1 MKKLSV
7 LLFVFCFSL
16 IIIAQTHGT
25 LDRSFGNNGITLT
38 DYINNGDDN
47 YSTASAIHTDGK
59 IVLGGYSVNGSVQ
72 NITFVQHNP
81 DGTLDNTFG
90 NGGIKVLIFGGSDD
104 QLTDLAFQPD
114 GKIVFVGYTDNGTK
128 TQMIACRL
136 NTDGSLDNSF
146 NANGMTVIDFGTSI
160 DSYGLAMGLLDDGKI
175 IIAGH
180 TIEDQNLVRKIA
192 MCRLTSTG
200 VPDNTFGVNGL
211 ITYDFNDLWC
221 YPDNVVVYDDRILLG
236 GIFVDSDDFMRYVTL
251 SRYYLDGTVDYDFGN
266 FGYTT
271 FQLDETEVGSYS
283 HSDMCM
289 TGDGKIVYAT
299 HVKPA
304 WLDRDFAVLRFTP
317 DGDIDNSFG
326 NSGIVITEM
335 VGDSDA
341 RAIAVQADGKIIA
354 AGYHRSPEPESY
366 DFVLVRYLDNGDLDA
381 TFGTEGTG
389 VVISNVS
396 PDIWYG
402 DKCSSLLLL
411 DDGKLLAS
419 GYAKTD
425 HQNPD
430 FAIARYHTGCFVGID
445 KPVQNESMFTITPN
459 PFASETKL
467 DFKLSETKMV
477 KVEVFNT
484 SGLLVTSLTNKVLL
498 QGEHQFHWDA
508 NDLVPGIYF
517 LKTTVGEKVY
527 SEKIIKIK

>member
-7 LLFVFCFSL
+7 LLFVFCFST
-16 IIIAQTHGT
+16 IIIAQTPGT
-25 LDRSFGNNGITLT
+25 LDLSFGNNGITLT
-38 DYINNGDDN
+38 DYINNGNDN
-47 YSTASAIHTDGK
+47 YSNASAIHTDGK

-114 GKIVFVGYTDNGTK
+114 GKIVFVGYTDNGTTTK
-128 TQMIACRL
+128 MIAGRL

-146 NANGMTVIDFGTSI
+146 NANGMTVIDFGTST

-180 TIEDQNLVRKIA
+180 ISENQNAVNNIA

-200 VPDNTFGVNGL
+200 VPDNTFGINGL
-211 ITYDFNDLWC
+211 ITYDFLDLWC
-221 YPDNVVVYDDRILLG
+221 FPDNVVIYDDRILLG
-236 GIFVDSDDFMRYVTL
+236 GITIDGDDFMRYVTL
-251 SRYYLDGTVDYDFGN
+251 SRYYLDGTVDYNFGN
-266 FGYTT
+266 FGNTT
-271 FQLDETEVGSYS
+271 FQLDEASIAGASRT
-283 HSDMCM
+283 DMCIAA
-289 TGDGKIVYAT
+289 DGKIIYAT
-299 HVKPA
+299 HIKPA
-304 WLDRDFAVLRFTP
+304 WLDTDFAVVRFLAN
-317 DGDIDNSFG
+317 GDIDNSFG
-326 NSGIVITEM
+326 ISGMVVTEM
-335 VGDSDA
+335 ADDSDA
-341 RAIAVQADGKIIA
+341 KAVAVQADGKIIA
-354 AGYHRSPEPESY
+354 AGYHKSPEPGSY

-396 PDIWYG
+396 PDIWYA

-445 KPVQNESMFTITPN
+445 KPVQYESKFTIAPN

-467 DFKLSETKMV
+467 IFELAEENNIT
-477 KVEVFNT
+477 VEVFNR
-484 SGLLVTSLTNKVLL
+484 SGTKVASPINDVC
-498 QGEHQFHWDA
+498 QPGNHQISWDA
-508 NDLVPGIYF
+508 NDLAPGIYF
-517 LKTTVGEKVY
+517 LKTTVGDKVY
-527 SEKIIKIK
+527 SEKIIKK